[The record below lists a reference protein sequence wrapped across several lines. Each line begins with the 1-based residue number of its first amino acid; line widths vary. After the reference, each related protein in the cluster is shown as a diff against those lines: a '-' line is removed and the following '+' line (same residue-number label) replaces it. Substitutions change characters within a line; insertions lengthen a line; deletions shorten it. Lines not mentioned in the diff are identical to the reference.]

1 MNQMEQGNTTTVK
14 GKLMTNSASADNK
27 LDFKASI
34 KKENEKRPSNP
45 KQVPVSSVAAGTAPL
60 VHQQRR
66 YSKAQETRSNVVS
79 LRGLIAAQRFSK
91 EFKERAA
98 LRAKKGNE
106 KPQRQILTIIND
118 QVPSASAN
126 PKERF
131 SCVKAEKLIEEY
143 LAVKLAN
150 AVYHPVTCTNLTK
163 EICEEIKV
171 TLKKIAPP
179 RYKLICNVTVGN
191 KDREDVFVA
200 SRCLWDPY
208 ADDFMSHYYE
218 NQTLFCVVTVYAV
231 YFE

>member
-1 MNQMEQGNTTTVK
+1 MNQREQGNTTTVK
-14 GKLMTNSASADNK
+14 GKLTTTTADNK
-27 LDFKASI
+27 LDFRADV
-34 KKENEKRPSNP
+34 KKENEKRPLNP
-45 KQVPVSSVAAGTAPL
+45 TQLPISHTAANTTASVL
-60 VHQQRR
+60 HQQRR
-66 YSKAQETRSNVVS
+66 YSKAYESRSTAVS

-98 LRAKKGNE
+98 LRARKGNG
-106 KPQRQILTIIND
+106 KPQRQILRIVND
-118 QVPSASAN
+118 QIPSSSAK

-131 SCVKAEKLIEEY
+131 SCAKAEKLIKEY
-143 LAVKLAN
+143 VAVKLAT
-150 AVYHPVTCTNLTK
+150 AVYHPVTCINLTK
-163 EICEEIKV
+163 EICDEIKV

-179 RYKLICNVTVGN
+179 RYKLICNVTMGN
-191 KDREDVFVA
+191 KDREDVVVA